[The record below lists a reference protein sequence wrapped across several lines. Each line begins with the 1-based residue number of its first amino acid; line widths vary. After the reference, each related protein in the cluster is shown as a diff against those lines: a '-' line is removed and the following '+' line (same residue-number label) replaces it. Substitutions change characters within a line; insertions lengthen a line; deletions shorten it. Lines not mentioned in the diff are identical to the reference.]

1 MNKLVI
7 GVFATLALSNSY
19 AQSTD
24 EITKTRFGEVIISE
38 EETNINGKNIEDLQ
52 YLNPIYLLNRTEL
65 ASSDVILIAQPLGNN
80 CPGKFKFLIID
91 NNGART
97 TPLFGTCYDDIPTPI
112 QAGEAVAFN
121 MVNLG
126 GEGTTLY
133 IYQNGSV
140 YENGNIVK

>member
-52 YLNPIYLLNRTEL
+52 YLNPIYLLNRT
-65 ASSDVILIAQPLGNN
+65 
-80 CPGKFKFLIID
+80 
-91 NNGART
+91 
-97 TPLFGTCYDDIPTPI
+97 
-112 QAGEAVAFN
+112 
-121 MVNLG
+121 
-126 GEGTTLY
+126 
-133 IYQNGSV
+133 
-140 YENGNIVK
+140 